1 MKLVRFLMK
10 LNNETVTIELKNG
23 TVIMGTMTG
32 VDVAMNTHIKNAKIV
47 PLRKNPIQVDHLTI
61 RGPNIRFFILPDD
74 LNVDKCLIN
83 DTPIQKPPKHP
94 AGGKKGGGKKGG
106 GKGRSGRF

>member
-47 PLRKNPIQVDHLTI
+47 PLRKNPVEVDHLTI
-61 RGPNIRFFILPDD
+61 RGPNIRFFILPDE
-74 LNVDKCLIN
+74 LNVDKCLID
-83 DTPIQKPPKHP
+83 DTPVQKPPKRP
-94 AGGKKGGGKKGG
+94 PGTGGKKGGGRKGG
-106 GKGRSGRF
+106 GKRR